1 MAVHNRQPV
10 QSPCVYYVCMAR
22 MNIYLPDDLAAKA
35 RAAGLNL
42 SALARAAV
50 EAELAKSLTDGWL
63 EQVLALAP
71 TSVSH
76 DEAIEAL
83 DAAREDFGARD

>member
-1 MAVHNRQPV
+1 
-10 QSPCVYYVCMAR
+10 

-35 RAAGLNL
+35 RAAGLNI

-50 EAELAKSLTDGWL
+50 DAELARASTDEWL
-63 EQVLALAP
+63 ERVLALPP

-76 DEAIEAL
+76 KEAIEAL
-83 DAAREDFGARD
+83 DAAREEFGARD

>member
-1 MAVHNRQPV
+1 
-10 QSPCVYYVCMAR
+10 MAR

-42 SALARAAV
+42 SALTRAAV
-50 EAELAKSLTDGWL
+50 ESEFARSRTDVWL
-63 EQVLALAP
+63 KRVLALAP

-83 DAAREDFGARD
+83 DGAREDFGA